1 MKTISHSGLRLWR
14 NCQRSY
20 RYAYIDLRVPV
31 KVAPALMIGRAWDL
45 ALEAWH
51 HEKTAEAKMLAACKF
66 LGAVNDE
73 HLRAKL
79 EAMMC
84 GYTAAW
90 AEDPIRIIATQ
101 VTFTAPIVHPIT
113 GETHPAYEYTGVL
126 DAVCE
131 KQGRLLGFES
141 KSSGEDITPGSAFW
155 QRVTTLDPQV
165 SMYIPGAARA
175 GYPIEGVLYDVARKP
190 DLRVK
195 VNETADAYRERIALD
210 IQKRPEHYYQRHEI
224 VRLEHDAIAYQQD
237 LWDYAQALTEAESTG
252 RYPRN
257 PDRCRQFG
265 RVCEYIGVCTGEAS
279 IDDPVMYRK
288 KERDDGNPGSRA
300 NRTAA

>member
-1 MKTISHSGLRLWR
+1 MRTISHSGLRLWR
-14 NCQRSY
+14 NCQRQY

-31 KVAPALMIGRAWDL
+31 KVAQALAVGRAWDL

-51 HEKTAEAKMLAACKF
+51 HEFTAEAKMLVACKI
-66 LGAVNDE
+66 LSSVKDD

-79 EAMMC
+79 EAMMV
-84 GYTAAW
+84 GYSATW
-90 AEDPIRIIATQ
+90 GEEPIKLVATQ

-113 GETHPAYEYTGVL
+113 GETHKHFEFTGVL
-126 DAVCE
+126 DAIIWRN
-131 KQGRLLGFES
+131 GRLLGLES
-141 KSSGEDITPGSAFW
+141 KSSGEDISPGSPFW

-175 GYPIEGVLYDVARKP
+175 GFPIEGVVYDVCRKP

-195 VNETADAYRERIALD
+195 VNESADDYRERIARD
-210 IQKRPEHYYQRHEI
+210 IRSRPDHYYQRRDI
-224 VRLEHDAIAYQQD
+224 VRLEHDAIAFQQD
-237 LWDYAQALTEAESTG
+237 LWDYADAIVLAESTG

-257 PDRCRQFG
+257 PDRCRQYG
-265 RVCEYIGVCTGEAS
+265 RVCEYVGVCTGEAS
-279 IDDPVMYRK
+279 IDDPVMYRR